1 MPVPTHSRSTSKST
15 STAADETRWQSAQ
28 DIRRNL
34 GVGPYALLKLAC
46 EGLVLTKNAPPSK
59 RTGRHPMTVYFV
71 HDVLAAY
78 VRGNGRQPPAGVPGV
93 AEDQDA
99 RPAGRRARFEELKQ
113 TRPPGTAL
121 GK

>member
-71 HDVLAAY
+71 PDVLAAY
-78 VRGNGRQPPAGVPGV
+78 VRGNGRQPPAGVPEWQKTRTRDRLV
-93 AEDQDA
+93 E
-99 RPAGRRARFEELKQ
+99 GRVSKN
-113 TRPPGTAL
+113 
-121 GK
+121 

>member
-46 EGLVLTKNAPPSK
+46 EGLVLTKNAPAFEENWPPSDD
-59 RTGRHPMTVYFV
+59 RLLR
-71 HDVLAAY
+71 
-78 VRGNGRQPPAGVPGV
+78 
-93 AEDQDA
+93 A
-99 RPAGRRARFEELKQ
+99 RRAGR
-113 TRPPGTAL
+113 
-121 GK
+121 